1 MLAPHATFVGVTAT
15 ADGPF
20 VLPMSAVVENV
31 HPFTSFTLIVCEPAP
46 RLLKTRVEVYP
57 LPSNEY
63 VYGDVP
69 PVTDPIVIVPLL
81 APQATLVGVTATA
94 DGPFVFAMFAVVENV
109 HPFASFTL
117 IECDPA
123 PRLL

>member
-1 MLAPHATFVGVTAT
+1 MVIVPLLDPQVASVGVTAT
-15 ADGPF
+15 ALGPF
-20 VLPMSAVVENV
+20 VLAMLAVVENV
-31 HPFTSFTLIVCEPAP
+31 HP
-46 RLLKTRVEVYP
+46 
-57 LPSNEY
+57 LPSTEY

-94 DGPFVFAMFAVVENV
+94 DGPFALPMFAVVENV

-117 IECDPA
+117 IVCEPA